1 MAEAFIILFLIF
13 LNGVFSMSEIAMIS
27 ARKTSLQNEAEDGNN
42 KAKRALKLAADPDK
56 FLSTV
61 QIGITLI
68 GILTGIF
75 SGNEIASSL
84 GGLFEKLGVPAS
96 TASGLAKTLIVII
109 VTYFSIVLGEL
120 VPKRIGMSKAEK
132 VAKFMAG
139 PMSLLSKIASPF
151 IWVLA
156 KSTAG
161 IAKLL
166 GIKENDNNVTEDEII
181 SLVQEGT
188 EDGEVSEVEQDI
200 VERVFTLGDLSVNTI
215 MTSRQDI
222 VWLDKTMTEAEV
234 KEVIAENIYEE
245 YPVCEDDL
253 DHVVG
258 VLNIKDFLREYGKDG
273 FDLEKMMREPVYFH
287 ENMTVYKVLE
297 EMKIKRISRALVCD
311 EFGSLCGFISLKD
324 IMEALVG
331 NVNDDEEDEPYIV
344 PRLGADGKPD
354 TTGTNGYLVE
364 GQCPIYEF
372 LAYFDLLDDTMEDF
386 EYTTIAG
393 LILSETGHIP
403 SVGEIINWEGFSF
416 EVVDMDGPRIDK
428 VLVHRIQPE
437 PVASESEISS
447 EKTTK
452 PSSEKESQG

>member
-1 MAEAFIILFLIF
+1 MNEVFIILFLIL

-27 ARKTSLQNEAEDGNN
+27 ARKSSLQSEAEDGDG
-42 KAKRALKLAADPDK
+42 KAKRALKLAGDPDK
-56 FLSTV
+56 FLSTI

-75 SGNEIASSL
+75 SGNEIARSL
-84 GGLFEKLGVPAS
+84 GGVFEKWGVPVS

-132 VAKFMAG
+132 VAKAMAG
-139 PMSLLSKIASPF
+139 PMSVLSKIASPF
-151 IWVLA
+151 IWILS

-161 IAKLL
+161 VAKML

-188 EDGEVSEVEQDI
+188 EDGEVSAVEQDI

-234 KEVIAENIYEE
+234 REVIEENIYEE
-245 YPVCEDDL
+245 YPVCDDDL
-253 DHVVG
+253 DHVIG
-258 VLNIKDFLREYGKDG
+258 VLNIKDFLRGYGKDG
-273 FDLEKMMREPVYFH
+273 FDLVKMMRDPVYFH

-297 EMKIKRISRALVCD
+297 EMKVKRISRALVCD

-331 NVNDDEEDEPYIV
+331 NVNDDEEEEPYIV
-344 PRLGADGKPD
+344 PRLGTDGKPD
-354 TTGTNGYLVE
+354 TTGASGY
-364 GQCPIYEF
+364 
-372 LAYFDLLDDTMEDF
+372 
-386 EYTTIAG
+386 
-393 LILSETGHIP
+393 IP
-403 SVGEIINWEGFSF
+403 
-416 EVVDMDGPRIDK
+416 
-428 VLVHRIQPE
+428 L
-437 PVASESEISS
+437 
-447 EKTTK
+447 
-452 PSSEKESQG
+452 

>member
-1 MAEAFIILFLIF
+1 MNEVFIILFLIL

-27 ARKTSLQNEAEDGNN
+27 ARKSSLQSEAEDGNG
-42 KAKRALKLAADPDK
+42 KAKRALKLAGDPDK
-56 FLSTV
+56 FLSTI

-75 SGNEIASSL
+75 SGNEIARSL
-84 GGLFEKLGVPAS
+84 GGVFEKWGVPVS

-132 VAKFMAG
+132 VAKAMAG
-139 PMSLLSKIASPF
+139 PMSVLSKIASPF
-151 IWVLA
+151 IWILS

-161 IAKLL
+161 VAKML

-188 EDGEVSEVEQDI
+188 EDGEVSAVEQDI

-234 KEVIAENIYEE
+234 REVIEENIYEE
-245 YPVCEDDL
+245 YPVCDDDL
-253 DHVVG
+253 DHVIG
-258 VLNIKDFLREYGKDG
+258 VLNIKDFLRGYGKDG
-273 FDLEKMMREPVYFH
+273 FDLVKMMRDPVYFH

-297 EMKIKRISRALVCD
+297 EMKVKRISRALVCD

-331 NVNDDEEDEPYIV
+331 NVNDDEEEEPYIV
-344 PRLGADGKPD
+344 PRLGTDGKPD
-354 TTGTNGYLVE
+354 TTGASGYLVE
-364 GQCPIYEF
+364 GQCPIYDF
-372 LAYFDLLDDTMEDF
+372 L
-386 EYTTIAG
+386 
-393 LILSETGHIP
+393 S
-403 SVGEIINWEGFSF
+403 WEGFSF

-428 VLVHRIQPE
+428 VLVHKIQQEPE
-437 PVASESEISS
+437 EKESEQSSDKNSKSSS
-447 EKTTK
+447 EKD
-452 PSSEKESQG
+452 S